1 MNKLIYTIAAL
12 LTLTLFSACGGDDNN
27 NEVVVLTSIA
37 IDPVDKDL
45 YIGDTYQLT
54 VSHQP
59 ADVKL
64 PKLTWTSSDTKVA
77 TVSSSGKVTAVADG
91 VAKITAS
98 YGDLSNSVTLV
109 VSKIQDYTSFV
120 ISINSVN
127 DFRDCIAGY
136 YTQDGLCKKLGD
148 LGNLTSN
155 KYSPEIKVDIDT
167 LQYVHIYYD
176 LYDMNGIYDFTGK
189 VDTILKLKK
198 NIKNIFILSNNKGI
212 EVSKE
217 NKTQYPH

>member
-45 YIGDTYQLT
+45 YIGDTYQLS

-59 ADVKL
+59 TDVKL

-98 YGDLSNSVTLV
+98 YGDLSNSVTIAIL
-109 VSKIQDYTSFV
+109 KQQDYTSF
-120 ISINSVN
+120 IFYHDINNEIKNNV
-127 DFRDCIAGY
+127 AGY
-136 YTQDGLCKKLGD
+136 FTEDGLCKKLGD
-148 LGNLTSN
+148 LGNLSIG
-155 KYSPEIKVDIDT
+155 KYSNEIKVEIDT
-167 LQYVHIYYD
+167 LTRVYFFSH
-176 LYDMNGIYDFTGK
+176 
-189 VDTILKLKK
+189 TIQPVRIEDPYILKK
-198 NIKNIFILSNNKGI
+198 NIKNIFILRSGVPTVWAEPTD
-212 EVSKE
+212 EV
-217 NKTQYPH
+217 QWPH